1 MGEYTNLKLTTP
13 DDMVV
18 AEQILKGREKKLY
31 SNSKI
36 DANKQ

>member
-18 AEQILKGREKKLY
+18 AEQILKGRETEAL
-31 SNSKI
+31 
-36 DANKQ
+36 QQ